1 LTKTPEAPRGA
12 SECLAQSTEE
22 VYAKICRELELIRR
36 RLGSLADGD
45 EREGVGPVSLIPAG
59 SDEFQKRH
67 LLSQVA
73 ANIYA
78 LRRRR
83 NRHLPDSLVGEP
95 AWDLL
100 LSLFME
106 PSKSLTVGDACLAAD
121 VPATTGLR
129 WIALLEQDG
138 YLQRSKVEL
147 DRRRVTLN
155 LTRKGCIMM
164 EECLE
169 SMLSP

>member
-1 LTKTPEAPRGA
+1 MTITPEAPRGT

-22 VYAKICRELELIRR
+22 IHAKICRELELIRR
-36 RLGSLADGD
+36 SLGSLADGN
-45 EREGVGPVSLIPAG
+45 EREVVAPITLITAGP
-59 SDEFQKRH
+59 DESQKRH

-100 LSLFME
+100 LALFME

-138 YLQRSKVEL
+138 YLQRNRVGF
-147 DRRRVTLN
+147 DRRRVTLS
-155 LTRKGCIMM
+155 LTHKGCIMM
-164 EECLE
+164 EQCLG
-169 SMLSP
+169 SMLSL